1 MAFSSNPKFVTDGL
15 GLALDAN
22 DVNSARLLREV
33 EVMVVGGG
41 GGGGMDMGGGGGGG
55 GVVYQPSYKVSPGAG
70 VTVTVGAGGW
80 GAPAGSGGYRG
91 DGAGPQPS
99 GHQFTVPAT
108 NGGNSAFG
116 SLVALGGGYG
126 GSSYFQ
132 YTPDYGI
139 GSTGASGGGNSG
151 YTAGNTTTAPQGT
164 VGQGFKGGNAGG
176 GSYYSGGGGGAGGP
190 GADGP
195 NTPHGGPGIQIPR
208 MSPYYFGGGGGG
220 ASYSSGQGGNGGI
233 GGGGGGA
240 NGTTYGGAGIN
251 NGSPGGGGGGGQWA
265 NTPGGNAGANT
276 GGGGG
281 GGAHYNA
288 NNQGGNGGSGIV
300 IVRYNGPQA
309 ASGGTYSFS
318 NGVSYHT
325 FTSSGTFT
333 PYLTSTRTV
342 FDSSGNNL
350 NAANA
355 YVTTAH
361 GGRSQYGFRS
371 NGNDVDTATTSLLNT
386 DFHSI
391 FMIIRFISTESY
403 PNGSTGGWEQF
414 FGFYGGGSDRT
425 PGVWRYPS
433 NRIIHWRYD
442 PGNSGCD
449 FLDYYGTGGDFALN
463 RDYFIGVTKNG
474 STGTP
479 YVDGVAVPI
488 YSGGSVS
495 NPKTAGNSVIRMFDY
510 YTSELMEIKGLWIYN
525 RVLSAAEVAQNYNAI
540 RTRLIK

>member
-1 MAFSSNPKFVTDGL
+1 MAFSTNPKFVTDGL

-22 DVNSARLLREV
+22 DINSQRTLREV

-55 GVVYQPSYKVSPGAG
+55 GVVYQPNYKVSPGEG
-70 VTVTVGAGGW
+70 VTVTVGAGGY
-80 GAPAGSGGYRG
+80 GAPAGNGGYRT
-91 DGAGPQPS
+91 DGAGPQPG
-99 GHQFTVPAT
+99 GHQFTIPAT
-108 NGGNSAFG
+108 NGQNSAFG

-126 GSSYFQ
+126 GSSYYG

-151 YTAGNTTTAPQGT
+151 YTAGATTTAPQGT
-164 VGQGFKGGNAGG
+164 VGQGYKGGNAGG

-190 GADGP
+190 GVDGP
-195 NTPHGGPGIQIPR
+195 STPHGGPGIQIPR

-220 ASYSSGQGGNGGI
+220 AAYSSGQGGNGGI

-240 NGTTYGGAGIN
+240 LGSTYGGAGIN
-251 NGSPGGGGGGGQWA
+251 NGQPGGGGSGNSWA
-265 NTPGGNAGANT
+265 QTPGGNAGANT

-281 GGAHYNA
+281 GGSHYNA
-288 NNQGGNGGSGIV
+288 TNQGGEGGSGIV

-309 ASGGTYSFS
+309 ATGGTYTYE
-318 NGVSYHT
+318 NGVSFHT
-325 FTSSGTFT
+325 FTFSGTFT
-333 PYLTSTRTV
+333 PYIYGYHTWYDTSRNGLDAST
-342 FDSSGNNL
+342 
-350 NAANA
+350 A
-355 YVTTAH
+355 YFTDAH
-361 GGRSQYGFRS
+361 GGRGQFAIRS
-371 NGNDVDTATTSLLNT
+371 DGNDVQTPTTSLLNT
-386 DFHSI
+386 DYHSI
-391 FMIIRFISTESY
+391 FMIIRFISTPSY
-403 PNGSTGGWEQF
+403 PDAHTGSWQQF

-442 PGNSGCD
+442 PSNSGCD
-449 FLDYYGTGGDFALN
+449 FLDYYGAGEFAVN

-488 YSGGSVS
+488 YSGGAVS
-495 NPKTAGNSVIRMFDY
+495 NPKTAGDSVIRMFDY
-510 YTSELMEIKGLWIYN
+510 YTSEIMEIKGLWVYN
-525 RVLSAAEVAQNYNAI
+525 RALTGDEVRQNYNAI
-540 RTRLIK
+540 ASRLLK